1 MYPLHWLITNISLVV
16 FLLRIYGQTLTLGQ
30 TPGDFV
36 KNDAFAR
43 TVLIDT
49 LLNSPRDIILY
60 LTAVPQCLCLVSG
73 LFFSPL
79 PLFLVQCPTCQFT
92 HSSPPRLTPWHD
104 DVQISFDGITVPNCH
119 PNRAVRAVHR
129 NLDPF
134 ISSSSGNATYAYSPN
149 QDQTKHRH
157 PPISS
162 TIFQPSIHPL
172 ISTASQQQLKP
183 PRSQSSPPSW
193 QTRTRPPPQPR

>member
-1 MYPLHWLITNISLVV
+1 MAFFLALCGPRASSKVYKLITNSILQRAPPPAVRGSVRAIVYLIQWLITNISLVV

-49 LLNSPRDIILY
+49 LLNSPREIIPY

-73 LFFSPL
+73 LFFSSL

-92 HSSPPRLTPWHD
+92 HSSSPRPTQWHD
-104 DVQISFDGITVPNCH
+104 DVQITFDGITVPD
-119 PNRAVRAVHR
+119 
-129 NLDPF
+129 L
-134 ISSSSGNATYAYSPN
+134 SP
-149 QDQTKHRH
+149 KE
-157 PPISS
+157 S
-162 TIFQPSIHPL
+162 
-172 ISTASQQQLKP
+172 
-183 PRSQSSPPSW
+183 
-193 QTRTRPPPQPR
+193 RTRRA